1 MSEELITG
9 TPPVEPPAAPPAPTE
24 SFIGDDL
31 ILKEG
36 WQQALLP
43 EDLRS
48 QPIYSQV
55 KDVKGALSII
65 GNQAKLVGKKGVIL
79 PTELSKPE
87 EWDEF
92 YKTLGRPETVD
103 DYALPV
109 PEELKDYYD
118 DNFVK
123 DAKSLFHKIGLN
135 QKQANALWEFEK
147 NRNAFIDKALK
158 DNIEQEKLEAETA
171 LRNKWGNAYDENMHI
186 VSRVI
191 TENVPGDKIEEF
203 LGKYGN
209 DPVVAEI
216 LATVGKKFTEH
227 RIITDIETPSAS
239 ANKRIDELMGK
250 ELPTAQQK
258 VMPYWDRTHVDHK
271 KTVELVQALMR
282 EEANRKTGTTK

>member
-1 MSEELITG
+1 MSETET
-9 TPPVEPPAAPPAPTE
+9 TSQTETTDSTQTATE

-31 ILKEG
+31 TLKEG
-36 WQQALLP
+36 WQDALLP

-48 QPIYSQV
+48 QPIYNQV

-79 PTELSKPE
+79 PTDLSKPE

-92 YKTLGRPETVD
+92 YKVLGRPDTVD

-118 DNFVK
+118 DELVK
-123 DAKSLFHKIGLN
+123 SAKDVFHKIGLT

-158 DNIEQEKLEAETA
+158 DNAEREKLEAETA

-209 DPVVAEI
+209 NPMIAEI

-250 ELPTAQQK
+250 GLPTAQQMK
-258 VMPYWDRTHVDHK
+258 MPYWDRSHVDHK